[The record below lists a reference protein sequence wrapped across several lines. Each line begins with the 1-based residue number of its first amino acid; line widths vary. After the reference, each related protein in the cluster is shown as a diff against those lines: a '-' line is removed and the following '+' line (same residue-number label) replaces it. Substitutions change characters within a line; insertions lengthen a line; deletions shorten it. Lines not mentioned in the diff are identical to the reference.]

1 MSGAPWSVVVLAA
14 GLASRLGGAVP
25 KALVPVLGEPLVGR
39 LCRQAVELGAAEV
52 VVVTG
57 HRADEVEAALLASAV
72 GTRLR
77 FVRNPVP
84 GESSL
89 GWSCGIGLAA
99 VQHPT
104 VMVILGDTVTDD
116 GLLADVLADGGVLAL
131 GYLDVPVD
139 EESMKLRLV
148 EGRPARMGKDLG
160 PPVAGEYSGVLVAR
174 REGPA
179 ALRAAIARHHRN
191 TDLCVGPLNDLLA
204 ALPVTAVDCSG
215 HRWIEID
222 FPGDVTRMR
231 GIFNT
236 ASSTPVLPRERR

>member
-1 MSGAPWSVVVLAA
+1 MKATNAEAAPWSVVVLAA

-25 KALVPVLGEPLVGR
+25 KALVPVCGEPLVGR
-39 LCRQAVELGAAEV
+39 LCRQVNALGASEI

-57 HRADEVEAALLASAV
+57 HRAEEVEAALLATPV
-72 GTRLR
+72 GSRLR

-84 GESSL
+84 GDSSL

-99 VQHPT
+99 VRHPT
-104 VMVILGDTVTDD
+104 VMVILGDTVTED
-116 GLLADVLADGGVLAL
+116 GLFVDVLADGGILAL
-131 GYLDVPVD
+131 GYLDVPID

-148 EGRPARMGKDLG
+148 GGRPVRMGKDLG

-174 REGPA
+174 GEGPG
-179 ALRAAIARHHRN
+179 ALLEAIARHPRN
-191 TDLCVGPLNDLLA
+191 MDLCVGPLNDLLA

-231 GIFNT
+231 AIFG
-236 ASSTPVLPRERR
+236 AG